1 MPFKVRVELSNGR
14 SVGPRRA
21 VRRVRFVLV
30 VERRKGIKK
39 CSSGPTAAAAEYDVA
54 ALVYLLLPLGGE
66 GPRPHRVRLR
76 RKVHII
82 GSGSAELGGQTGQQH
97 IVHLTIATALWL
109 LLYYY

>member
-1 MPFKVRVELSNGR
+1 MPFKVRVELGNGR

-30 VERRKGIKK
+30 LERRKGIKK
-39 CSSGPTAAAAEYDVA
+39 CSSGPTAAAAAEYDVA
-54 ALVYLLLPLGGE
+54 ALVYLVLLPLGGE

-82 GSGSAELGGQTGQQH
+82 GSGSAELGGQTGQH
-97 IVHLTIATALWL
+97 IL
-109 LLYYY
+109 

>member
-30 VERRKGIKK
+30 LERRKGIKK
-39 CSSGPTAAAAEYDVA
+39 CSSGPTAAAAAEYDVA
-54 ALVYLLLPLGGE
+54 ALVYLVLLPLGGE

-82 GSGSAELGGQTGQQH
+82 GSGSAELGGQTGQH
-97 IVHLTIATALWL
+97 IHLTIATALWL
-109 LLYYY
+109 LLYHY

>member
-1 MPFKVRVELSNGR
+1 MPFKVRVELGNGR

-21 VRRVRFVLV
+21 VRRVRFVVL

-39 CSSGPTAAAAEYDVA
+39 CSSGPTAAAAAEYDVA
-54 ALVYLLLPLGGE
+54 ALVYLVLLPLGGE

-82 GSGSAELGGQTGQQH
+82 GSGSAELGGQTGQH
-97 IVHLTIATALWL
+97 IL
-109 LLYYY
+109 